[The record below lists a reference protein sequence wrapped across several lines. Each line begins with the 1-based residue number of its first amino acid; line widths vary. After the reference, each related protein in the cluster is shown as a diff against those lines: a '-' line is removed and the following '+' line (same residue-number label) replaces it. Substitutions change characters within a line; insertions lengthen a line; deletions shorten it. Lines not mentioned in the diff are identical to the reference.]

1 MRLSS
6 YLLFVLML
14 QTAACSLLP
23 EKVDKTKDWS
33 ASKLYSEAKAS
44 LDDGDYEQAIN
55 YFEKLEA
62 RYPFGTYAQQAEL
75 EIAYAYY
82 KYDEPESAIAAA
94 QRFIKMNPRHPN
106 VDYAWYIMGLT
117 NYNRGRTFIERFLP
131 QDASQRDTTI
141 MHQAYDDFYQLVKR
155 YPNSRYASDSRQRLI
170 YLRNNMAR
178 YEMHVADYYM
188 RRGAYVAAANRAEY
202 VIENYERTTSVPD
215 ALIMMVRAYRELRM
229 NSLADDALRVLRL
242 NYPDIPALAQG
253 LDPEKKKRLFGWF

>member
-242 NYPDIPALAQG
+242 NYPDNPALAQG